1 MSYAPILGHIKGLIE
16 IHNRGKF
23 HQYNICRC
31 EVTYLQRFLEQ
42 QKIGFWLLLGGFSRI
57 TPPNEFSF
65 VQNFHQ

>member
-42 QKIGFWLLLGGFSRI
+42 QKIGFLAASGWFFKDYS
-57 TPPNEFSF
+57 PK
-65 VQNFHQ
+65 